1 MPARGDQ
8 RHNLGG
14 AQVTPQHV
22 VQGRR
27 ETRYSTLLQVEQ
39 ALPPL
44 QHATPRTAGV
54 LNVMNASLDGLNSN
68 VRPGAGGRGAWEAMA
83 APPWG
88 PGGSGAA
95 SFSAASYMEVEEEE
109 DQGSLRLAED
119 MGRLA
124 EASLQIEG
132 PGPRA
137 DLERLEEELRRSN
150 LAAAWGP
157 GGSNSSSISS
167 CAGGGSS
174 SSSSSSSTTTTGG
187 VGRGSYYGGGA
198 SRAPT
203 AYDPFQDTGSFAERD
218 LLTPG
223 KQSDALSQASISDS
237 LPRLTAPP
245 PAYKNDIQIEDFHE
259 RDLRESEEREAES
272 FGRLTRGA
280 GEDLAASRGG
290 SGGSGSGVV
299 TGTPT
304 PAAPPPEAERQHI
317 DSFAAS
323 LQHLSELHAS
333 PQQPMQRRTGG
344 LLERGSLE
352 QHASSDSSSSN
363 SKVMGGAEPPF
374 PGFSLSASSLVPLGA
389 LGSSSGTPAESSL
402 PSHTNTARNIFLTA
416 PSFPSEPAAPALVQQ
431 ESPPGVGVP
440 GRAAAAAVVVA
451 AVAAAP
457 GSSFSALLHN
467 IPLVMPPELPPSPA
481 SSTSSPMAPL
491 GPFFHSSTFPAP
503 ASAAA
508 AEAAAAPF
516 AHFSPPATPLA
527 PPATPPAAARPPP
540 PLSQQRGGG

>member
-68 VRPGAGGRGAWEAMA
+68 IRPGAGGRGAWEATA

-88 PGGSGAA
+88 PGGSGVA
-95 SFSAASYMEVEEEE
+95 SFSAASYMEVEEE

-150 LAAAWGP
+150 LAAAWGL
-157 GGSNSSSISS
+157 GGSNSSS
-167 CAGGGSS
+167 SS
-174 SSSSSSSTTTTGG
+174 SSTTGG

-198 SRAPT
+198 SRAPA

-223 KQSDALSQASISDS
+223 KQSDALSQASTLIV
-237 LPRLTAPP
+237 R
-245 PAYKNDIQIEDFHE
+245 
-259 RDLRESEEREAES
+259 
-272 FGRLTRGA
+272 
-280 GEDLAASRGG
+280 
-290 SGGSGSGVV
+290 
-299 TGTPT
+299 
-304 PAAPPPEAERQHI
+304 
-317 DSFAAS
+317 
-323 LQHLSELHAS
+323 
-333 PQQPMQRRTGG
+333 
-344 LLERGSLE
+344 
-352 QHASSDSSSSN
+352 
-363 SKVMGGAEPPF
+363 
-374 PGFSLSASSLVPLGA
+374 
-389 LGSSSGTPAESSL
+389 
-402 PSHTNTARNIFLTA
+402 
-416 PSFPSEPAAPALVQQ
+416 
-431 ESPPGVGVP
+431 
-440 GRAAAAAVVVA
+440 
-451 AVAAAP
+451 
-457 GSSFSALLHN
+457 
-467 IPLVMPPELPPSPA
+467 
-481 SSTSSPMAPL
+481 
-491 GPFFHSSTFPAP
+491 
-503 ASAAA
+503 
-508 AEAAAAPF
+508 
-516 AHFSPPATPLA
+516 
-527 PPATPPAAARPPP
+527 
-540 PLSQQRGGG
+540 